1 MAAKKTTKKAAK
13 KSYPSAKKTTVPKL
27 RFATM
32 EEVVAIIEKTNA
44 NMERNHAKTEAALER
59 LSESQAQTEASLRM
73 LSADIRKTSAENR
86 KTSAEVQKTSAEV
99 RELSR
104 NIGRVGKDLG
114 ELMEFIVI
122 PKIRLAMNA
131 AGKHSFTDM
140 QTDRIFRTIDEL
152 GEKKPLTEVDVLLYG
167 DTEIMAVETKSHLM
181 IRDVKDHI
189 ERLEKLRRHED
200 LAGIKDKKLVGAVV
214 GAVVDK
220 DVKFFALERGL
231 CVVTIREEEDKLD
244 VAEPETCRIW

>member
-59 LSESQAQTEASLRM
+59 LSESQAKTEVSLRM
-73 LSADIRKTSAENR
+73 LSVDIR
-86 KTSAEVQKTSAEV
+86 KTSAEV

-152 GEKKPLTEVDVLLYG
+152 GEKKQLTEVDVLLYG

-200 LAGIKDKKLVGAVV
+200 LVGIKDKKLVGAVV

-220 DVKFFALERGL
+220 DVKLFALERGL

>member
-44 NMERNHAKTEAALER
+44 NMEKNHAK
-59 LSESQAQTEASLRM
+59 TEASLRM
-73 LSADIRKTSAENR
+73 LSA
-86 KTSAEVQKTSAEV
+86 EVRKTSAEV

-200 LAGIKDKKLVGAVV
+200 LAGIKDKKLIGAVV

-220 DVKFFALERGL
+220 DVKIFALERGL
-231 CVVTIREEEDKLD
+231 CVVTIREEDDKLD